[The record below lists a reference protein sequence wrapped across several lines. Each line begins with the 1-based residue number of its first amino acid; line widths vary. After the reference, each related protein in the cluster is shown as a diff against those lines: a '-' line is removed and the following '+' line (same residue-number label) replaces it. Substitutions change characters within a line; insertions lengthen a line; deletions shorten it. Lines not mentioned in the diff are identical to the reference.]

1 MEARE
6 AYEGLL
12 AWYDETT
19 SEDTQHAPPISA
31 QVSAGREMLTT
42 RGGRIEG

>member
-1 MEARE
+1 LDGVKELEGRVMEARE

-12 AWYDETT
+12 AWYDELQ

-31 QVSAGREMLTT
+31 QVQW
-42 RGGRIEG
+42 IE